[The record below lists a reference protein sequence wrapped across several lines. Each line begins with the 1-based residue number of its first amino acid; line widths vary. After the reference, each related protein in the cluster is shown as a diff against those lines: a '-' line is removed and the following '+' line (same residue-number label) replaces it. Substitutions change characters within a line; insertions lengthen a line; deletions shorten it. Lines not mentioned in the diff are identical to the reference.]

1 MPGRNRGKAVDPQTC
16 AAAAQV
22 CACFQVR
29 RVARAVTRLF
39 DEVLEPSGLRSTQFV
54 MLVAIRALGEP
65 TLPALAKMLGVDR
78 STLTRNLAALERQ
91 GLLRRVSGVA
101 GRMSGARLTGKGL
114 DALGAGVPLWER
126 AQKQFVGNLTS
137 QPWERMLPL
146 LHEMEA
152 AART

>member
-1 MPGRNRGKAVDPQTC
+1 MARKDVDPETC
-16 AAAAQV
+16 VAAAQV

-39 DEVLEPSGLRSTQFV
+39 DEILEPSGLRSTQFV

-78 STLTRNLAALERQ
+78 STLTRNVAALERQ
-91 GLLRRVSGVA
+91 GLIQRVRSASG
-101 GRMSGARLTGKGL
+101 GMSSARLSRKGVEIL
-114 DALGAGVPLWER
+114 TKTVPLWEK
-126 AQKQFVGNLTS
+126 AQAQFVRNLTS
-137 QPWERMLPL
+137 QPWEKMLPL

>member
-1 MPGRNRGKAVDPQTC
+1 MPGKSVDPETC
-16 AAAAQV
+16 AAAAEV

-29 RVARAVTRLF
+29 RVARAITRLF

-78 STLTRNLAALERQ
+78 STLTRNLTALERS
-91 GLLRRVSGVA
+91 GLLNRVPERS
-101 GRMSGARLTGKGL
+101 GRMSSARLTKKGL
-114 DALGAGVPLWER
+114 EALAGAVPLWEK
-126 AQKQFVGNLTS
+126 AQARFVGNLTS
-137 QPWERMLPL
+137 HRWDRLIPV